1 LSLAQFQ
8 LRKFFCGTD
17 GKHFYFLISL
27 GKESW
32 FWLQA
37 VPYASG
43 QIIRLTLKPK
53 HEELGQAVSART
65 FLGVDLGSSSY
76 VDT

>member
-8 LRKFFCGTD
+8 LRKFFCGTG

-43 QIIRLTLKPK
+43 QIILHSKPK

-65 FLGVDLGSSSY
+65 FLGVDLESSSY